1 MKAGTMTRRDLMTY
15 ATAAGFTAMLGK
27 ALAPDAFGAEKI
39 TFAAWSAAVEQV
51 KAHITAF
58 EKETGIA
65 VEYVNAPW
73 AQYRESMITKL
84 AANAPI
90 DVMWVSDAWLA
101 EWAEAG
107 WLQPIDGL
115 KELTRYNEDVKP
127 FATESMMYKGRQYG
141 LTYYAGFM
149 GFLYNEEMLRKAGIN
164 APPQTWDEVTEHALR
179 MKKAG
184 VAEYPIMLPLANETW
199 LIEIVSAM
207 VYSHGGRFVDDGL
220 NAALHQPK
228 GGAMAPLK
236 WLVEA
241 VNTHKI
247 VSPAAVTT
255 GELTGLKAVASGA
268 HAIALMTEGRLRM
281 LNDPKQSQVPGKIKL
296 ALMPKG
302 PDGSHT
308 TVAWTRFYGL
318 TKHGARDPKRAA
330 AAAKFIEWFGGKA
343 KGEYKFQKM
352 MYTDIFAGFAVKSLF
367 NDQELRNA
375 VKDYADLTLVSKQL
389 DLVRKKDVMT
399 AWFGE
404 WNETNGKLWQAAI
417 LKQETPEAALRKSA
431 DEWNKLK
438 KRHVG

>member
-1 MKAGTMTRRDLMTY
+1 MNTASIGRRELLKY
-15 ATAAGFTAMLGK
+15 SAAAGVLG
-27 ALAPDAFGAEKI
+27 ALEPLARRALGAEKI
-39 TFAAWSAAVEQV
+39 TFAAWAAAVDQV

-107 WLQPIDGL
+107 WLQPIDGF
-115 KELTRYNEDVKP
+115 KELTRYNEDAKP
-127 FATESMMYKGRQYG
+127 FATESLIYKGKQYG

-149 GFLYNEEMLRKAGIN
+149 GFLYNEDMLKKAGIG
-164 APPQTWDEVTEHALR
+164 APPQTWDEVTEHALKI
-179 MKKAG
+179 KKAG
-184 VAEYPIMLPLANETW
+184 LSDYPVMLSLSNETW
-199 LIEIVSAM
+199 LIEILSAM
-207 VYSHGGRFVDDGL
+207 VYAHGGRFADDKL
-220 NAALHQPK
+220 NATLHQAK
-228 GGAMAPLK
+228 GGALAPLK
-236 WLVEA
+236 WIVEA

-255 GELTGLKAVASGA
+255 GELTGLKAVAGGT
-268 HAIALMTEGRLRM
+268 HAMTLLSENRLRM
-281 LNDPKQSQVPGKIKL
+281 LNDPKQSQVAGKIKL

-302 PDGSHT
+302 PDGSNT

-318 TKHGARDPKRAA
+318 TKHGAGDPKRAA

-343 KGEYKFQKM
+343 KGEYRFQKM
-352 MYTDIFAGFAVKSLF
+352 LYTDLLVGFVTKPLY
-367 NDQELRNA
+367 NDPELRNA
-375 VKDYADLTLVSKQL
+375 VKEYADLTLVGKQF
-389 DLVRKKDVMT
+389 DLAKRKDVMT

-404 WNETNGKLWQAAI
+404 WNETNGKLWQSAI
-417 LKQETPEAALRKSA
+417 LKKETPEGALKKSA

-438 KRHVG
+438 KQHVG